1 MTRNNYREIQVALR
15 KPHTL
20 HIPYASIDVNNLSE
34 AELINVVYHSC
45 QEFNEYYGSPYNTC
59 MEFLNQV
66 ITPPL
71 CEFFENSDEDDTLPF

>member
-20 HIPYASIDVNNLSE
+20 RIPYAYMDVTTLSE

-45 QEFNEYYGSPYNTC
+45 QEFNEYWGSPYNIC
-59 MEFLNQV
+59 MDFLNQIV
-66 ITPPL
+66 VPTVCDLSEI
-71 CEFFENSDEDDTLPF
+71 SDEDSTLPF